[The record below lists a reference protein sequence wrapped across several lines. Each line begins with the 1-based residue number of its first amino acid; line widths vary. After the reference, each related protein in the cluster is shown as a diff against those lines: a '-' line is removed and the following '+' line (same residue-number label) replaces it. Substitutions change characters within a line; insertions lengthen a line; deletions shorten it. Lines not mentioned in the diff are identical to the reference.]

1 MARAKRTDRAEARRR
16 YRAEMA
22 DAEGT
27 AEGIEGEAPSGA
39 APARP
44 ASKQM
49 SSPPGRLGIGA
60 AFRQSIH
67 PINVRADLKAL
78 PKLATDKA
86 LCIPV
91 AITVGSTVLVL
102 ATGATNFAS
111 ALLYTYFIQ
120 SPAIGGVFL
129 AGLPGPSRELAARRD
144 HRAPLGPLLHGVI
157 ASGVLGAPSDA
168 AVRDVVIAA
177 FVLSP
182 VLGGLFAAGAAWYR
196 RFLQLSNPNRGRQ
209 AGSEARRQQ
218 RQRPVAH
225 RSDQRPGRGRRRR
238 TRHNAGQPSR
248 RIPA

>member
-1 MARAKRTDRAEARRR
+1 
-16 YRAEMA
+16 MA

-27 AEGIEGEAPSGA
+27 AEDIEGEAPSGA

-86 LCIPV
+86 LYIPV

-129 AGLPGPSRELAARRD
+129 AGFLAP
-144 HRAPLGPLLHGVI
+144 RASWLLGVIIGLLSALCYTVVI

-209 AGSEARRQQ
+209 AAAKRGTNNAKG
-218 RQRPVAH
+218 
-225 RSDQRPGRGRRRR
+225 RSR
-238 TRHNAGQPSR
+238 TGATKTR
-248 RIPA
+248 

>member
-22 DAEGT
+22 DADGT
-27 AEGIEGEAPSGA
+27 AEGIDGEAPSGA

-44 ASKQM
+44 AGKQM

-67 PINVRADLKAL
+67 PIDVRSDLKAL

-86 LCIPV
+86 LYIPV

-102 ATGATNFAS
+102 ATGASNFAS

-129 AGLPGPSRELAARRD
+129 AGFLAP
-144 HRAPLGPLLHGVI
+144 RASWLLGVIIGLLSALCYTVVI

-209 AGSEARRQQ
+209 AAAKRGANN
-218 RQRPVAH
+218 AKG
-225 RSDQRPGRGRRRR
+225 RSR
-238 TRHNAGQPSR
+238 TGATKTR
-248 RIPA
+248 